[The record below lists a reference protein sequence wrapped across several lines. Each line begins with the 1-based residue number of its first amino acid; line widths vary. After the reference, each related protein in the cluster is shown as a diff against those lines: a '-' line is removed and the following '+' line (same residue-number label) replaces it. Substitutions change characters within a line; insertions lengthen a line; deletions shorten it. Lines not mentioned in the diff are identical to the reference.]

1 MTTDVWTTSAHRA
14 PARFEAWRHAL
25 NLSHLKWELE
35 PTPEPTFGARIRQKT
50 LDGVRVVDCHC
61 DPCAGW
67 RRRPQVS
74 RGDGAYFGIL
84 FELRGREVIRQGAT
98 KPSSR
103 RVISSCGTAIVRWSS
118 GCWIRSTSLP
128 CSSRSPA

>member
-25 NLSHLKWELE
+25 NLSHLEWELE
-35 PTPEPTFGARIRQKT
+35 PAPEPTFGARIRQKT

-74 RGDGAYFGIL
+74 RMSLDSGL
-84 FELRGREVIRQGAT
+84 EPKQPLQV
-98 KPSSR
+98 
-103 RVISSCGTAIVRWSS
+103 S
-118 GCWIRSTSLP
+118 GCRGMMV
-128 CSSRSPA
+128 